1 VDLPV
6 SGAVFIVIEGYMEH
20 SDPAAIK
27 KSVRTYLTIGAALYV
42 FTVIT
47 VAVNQVHLAVPLA
60 VTVALII
67 ATFKGSMVAA
77 VFMHLNHEKKWIYA
91 SLILTVAFFLVL
103 MAVPILTLGDG
114 IGTPIHSAAAPH
126 GAAEGH

>member
-1 VDLPV
+1 
-6 SGAVFIVIEGYMEH
+6 MEH

-47 VAVNQVHLAVPLA
+47 VAVNQVHLAIPLA
-60 VTVALII
+60 ITVALII
-67 ATFKGSMVAA
+67 ASIKGSMVAS
-77 VFMHLNHEKKWIYA
+77 VFMHLSHEKKWIYGA
-91 SLILTVAFFLVL
+91 LILTAFFFLVL

-114 IGTPIHSAAAPH
+114 IGTPIHSASAPH
-126 GAAEGH
+126 KAAEGH